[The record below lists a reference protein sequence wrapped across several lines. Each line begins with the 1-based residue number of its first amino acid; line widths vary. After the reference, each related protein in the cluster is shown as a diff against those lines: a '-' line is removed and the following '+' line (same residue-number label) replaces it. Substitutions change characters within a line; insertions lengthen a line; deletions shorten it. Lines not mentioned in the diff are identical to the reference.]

1 MRRIA
6 LAVVAG
12 VLVQVALLAAVS
24 GMPHHHPSI
33 GTIAFRVLSVAA
45 VGGFVTATA
54 ADHAP
59 FRAGAATGSLAGLGV
74 GAGFWWL
81 VFYGDT
87 VGVFHHFHYALATTT
102 ALVDLLT
109 DAPRLVVAGGALVVA
124 VAFAAGGVLGGY
136 AANRRL

>member
-12 VLVQVALLAAVS
+12 LLVQAALLAAVS
-24 GMPHHHPSI
+24 GMPHHHPSV
-33 GTIAFRVLSVAA
+33 GTIAFRVLSVGA
-45 VGGFVTATA
+45 VGGFVAAVA

-109 DAPRLVVAGGALVVA
+109 AAPRLVVAGGALVVA
-124 VAFAAGGVLGGY
+124 VAFAAGGLLGGY
-136 AANRRL
+136 AANRRP